1 MDLSAFSSA
10 RPSAPLRLLFIHHSV
25 GGALLAAPGPTAPL
39 GDCIW
44 KTHPQGG
51 GARLLL
57 EGQGYE
63 VHEASYGSKIGEA
76 TDLFDWVPKFR
87 GEMDSVLACAIN
99 DRVLPT
105 GQHNQVVVFK
115 SCFPNSAFAGEGNE
129 PGNPGGPELTVAN
142 ARATMIALREV
153 LSRHPETLFV
163 YVTAPPL
170 ARESQSEPVWKWL
183 AKEIL
188 RKPHNH
194 QQLLKSGPLARQFN
208 DWVTDSNGWLK
219 GYPYRNIVVFDYY
232 DVLTGHGASNFSAY
246 PTDNGSNSHP
256 SREGN
261 EKAAAELIP
270 LLNRAVR
277 RAGLSD

>member
-1 MDLSAFSSA
+1 M
-10 RPSAPLRLLFIHHSV
+10 
-25 GGALLAAPGPTAPL
+25 LAEPGPATPL

-115 SCFPNSAFAGEGNE
+115 SCFPNSAFAGEGTE

-170 ARESQSEPVWKWL
+170 ARQSQSEPVWKWL

-188 RKPHNH
+188 RKPQNH